1 MAGRLTADTYIDV
14 LDTFSG
20 HIAWEQ
26 WKRDK
31 LYAEVRR
38 LIAQRPKDKSASTIS
53 ASSTSAVESRGRR
66 ALRK

>member
-1 MAGRLTADTYIDV
+1 MGVKRLVWTVDYTVDSYIDV
-14 LDTFSG
+14 LNTYSN

-38 LIAQRPKDKSASTIS
+38 LIA
-53 ASSTSAVESRGRR
+53 
-66 ALRK
+66 